1 MSGFTY
7 NLIDEPWIA
16 CTGIDGGFRTV
27 GLRELLLSAHE
38 LREIESQN
46 PLTVAALLRVLLALI
61 HRAVAGPK
69 TASEWKAL
77 YAVRRFP
84 EEIIAPYLETVHDR
98 FDLFSER
105 YPFYQCAG
113 LTNLDAGKKPA
124 PVSVAVMMLER
135 ASGNNKTIFD
145 HTTDDTPLALSP
157 SDAARALITTQMF
170 ALGGLNK
177 KTTNWFDYQQ
187 SYLNASLV
195 SGIFI
200 ALTGESLF
208 ETLMLNLL
216 LPENHQIPTN
226 SDDRPVW
233 EQGGS
238 WFRENGGAVKA
249 RAPKGYL
256 DFLTCQCRHVRL
268 IPERQ
273 GEEVSVSRLHIAQGE
288 AFSDVANPAFMR
300 KKNNKTDLYYHPQLD
315 PDRLVW
321 RDSFSLFAFD
331 QKVDE
336 RPAAFRQATSMR
348 REVFHA
354 SRYLCTAIALAND
367 KANPLAWRKE
377 NLPVPVALLEEKE
390 TVSRLKFGMDRA
402 DSVSRILD
410 GAVKAYIR
418 NVLPPNSKDVNEKAN
433 ATGALRHYWDRL
445 EGHFRTF
452 LDDIDSGDA
461 ALMKWYGNIAVTA
474 RDALKSCVRQRYA
487 DSAAAFKAWAAA
499 MDELNKRLAGITPE
513 KGGNNP

>member
-1 MSGFTY
+1 MSDFSY
-7 NLIDEPWIA
+7 NLIDEPWIG
-16 CTGIDGGFRTV
+16 CTSRDGVCTV

-46 PLTVAALLRVLLALI
+46 PLTIAALLRVLLALV
-61 HRAVAGPK
+61 HRAVDGPK

-77 YAVRRFP
+77 YSAKRFP
-84 EEIIAPYLETVHDR
+84 EEIIAPYLQKVHDR
-98 FDLFSER
+98 FDLFSEP

-113 LTNLDAGKKPA
+113 LTNFDANKKPT
-124 PVSVAVMMLER
+124 PVSAAAIMLER

-145 HTTDDTPLALSP
+145 HTTDNTPLALSP
-157 SDAARALITTQMF
+157 AEAARALITTQMF

-216 LPENHQIPTN
+216 LPENHQIPIN
-226 SDDRPVW
+226 DDDLPVW
-233 EQGGS
+233 E
-238 WFRENGGAVKA
+238 REEGWARDKSGEVKA
-249 RAPKGYL
+249 RSPKGYL
-256 DFLTCQCRHVRL
+256 DFLTCQCRHIRL
-268 IPERQ
+268 VPEQ
-273 GEEVSVSRLHIAQGE
+273 QADKVTVSRLHIAQGE
-288 AFSDVANPAFMR
+288 VFPEVGNPAFMR
-300 KKNNKTDLYYHPQLD
+300 KKNNKTDQYYNPQLD

-336 RPAAFRQATSMR
+336 RPAAFRQAATMR
-348 REVFHA
+348 REVLHA

-377 NLPVPVALLEEKE
+377 NLPVPVALLEEKD
-390 TVSRLKFGMDRA
+390 TVNVLSLGMERA

-418 NVLPPNSKDVNEKAN
+418 NVLPPNSKDVNDKAN
-433 ATGALRHYWDRL
+433 ATGALRFFWDRL
-445 EGHFRTF
+445 EGHFQTF
-452 LDDIDSGDA
+452 VAGIDKGDA
-461 ALMKWYGNIAVTA
+461 ALLKWYGDVASTA
-474 RDALKSCVRQRYA
+474 RDALESCVRQRYV
-487 DSAAAFKAWAAA
+487 DSAASFKAWAAA
-499 MDELNKRLAGITPE
+499 VDELNKRLAGINSA
-513 KGGNNP
+513 KGGSNQ